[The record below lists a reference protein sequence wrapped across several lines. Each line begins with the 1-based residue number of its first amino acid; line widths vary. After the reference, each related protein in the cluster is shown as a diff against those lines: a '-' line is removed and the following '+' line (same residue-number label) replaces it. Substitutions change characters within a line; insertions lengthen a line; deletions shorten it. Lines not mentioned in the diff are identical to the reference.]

1 MGFLFSVN
9 VFVFIPMM
17 LFFII
22 KNCGK
27 LSKMGIYKIGW
38 FFSMKLKKLAQR
50 AAKDSTPTPTHI
62 LLFYQTG
69 IINYICGSI
78 FLFLKI
84 AVMLQYCRSKSAPER

>member
-27 LSKMGIYKIGW
+27 LSKMGIHRIGL

-50 AAKDSTPTPTHI
+50 AAKDSTPTPMHI
-62 LLFYQTG
+62 LLFY
-69 IINYICGSI
+69 IINYICGSK

-84 AVMLQYCRSKSAPER
+84 AVML